1 MTSPLATADC
11 YDALIEAFRARKAL
25 LGLSDATVDKLGG
38 ISEGSTGYLLGPS
51 RTKSL
56 SPMTLDVLLATL
68 ALKLHVV
75 EDIEA
80 TKVMQGKWEE
90 RVQSHVRENSNRV
103 SQKII
108 ERAKPLVLKD
118 FAKAGGK
125 ASGAL
130 RTGSLGTEIMRK
142 LAKSGARK
150 RRKNMRERLQERK
163 EAKMVPE
170 VMT

>member
-1 MTSPLATADC
+1 MNAPLATADC

-25 LGLSDATVDKLGG
+25 LGLSDATVDELGG
-38 ISEGSTGYLLGPS
+38 LASGHTGYLLGPS

-56 SPMTLDVLLATL
+56 SPLTIDVLLAVL

-80 TKVMQGKWEE
+80 SKVMQGRWQQ
-90 RVQSHVRENSNRV
+90 RVQSHVRANSARV

-142 LAKSGARK
+142 LAKSGVRK
-150 RRKNMRERLQERK
+150 RRKNMRERLQERR

-170 VMT
+170 VVT